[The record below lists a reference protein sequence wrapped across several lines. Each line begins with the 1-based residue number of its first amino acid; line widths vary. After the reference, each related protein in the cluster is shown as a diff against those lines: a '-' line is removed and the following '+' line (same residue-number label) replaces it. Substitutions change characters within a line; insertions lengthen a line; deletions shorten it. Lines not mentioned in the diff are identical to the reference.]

1 MNIDKQITIIEKAM
15 CRAYSEEPSL
25 PEISPQWQT
34 SLMAAIKNELPPE
47 ELEIKMMEKKFLY
60 FSWIAASIAAVLIIF
75 SGVMYYSPETN
86 TLEND
91 ITALYAD
98 NTLDHITTAM
108 VNQ

>member
-1 MNIDKQITIIEKAM
+1 MKIDKQITIVEKAM

-25 PEISPQWQT
+25 PEISSSWQS
-34 SLMAAIKNELPPE
+34 SLMTAIKNELPPE
-47 ELEIKMMEKKFLY
+47 EAEIKMMEKKFLY
-60 FSWIAASIAAVLIIF
+60 FSWVAASIAAALIII
-75 SGVMYYSPETN
+75 SGVVYYSPERN
-86 TLEND
+86 TLDND

>member
-15 CRAYSEEPSL
+15 CRAYSEKPSL
-25 PEISPQWQT
+25 PEISSSWQA
-34 SLMAAIKNELPPE
+34 SLMTAIKNELPPE
-47 ELEIKMMEKKFLY
+47 EVEIKIIEKKFLY
-60 FSWIAASIAAVLIIF
+60 FSWVAASVAAALIII
-75 SGVMYYSPETN
+75 SGIVYYSPETN

-91 ITALYAD
+91 ITALYSD

>member
-1 MNIDKQITIIEKAM
+1 MNTDKQITIIEKAM
-15 CRAYSEEPSL
+15 CRAYSKEPLL
-25 PEISPQWQT
+25 PEISSSWQA
-34 SLMAAIKNELPPE
+34 SLMTAIQNAPQPE
-47 ELEIKMMEKKFLY
+47 EVEIKMMEKKILY
-60 FSWIAASIAAVLIIF
+60 FSWVAASIAAALIIV
-75 SGVMYYSPETN
+75 SGVVYYSPERD